1 MKGLNESNIHTTNH
15 PMNPRPEGMIRPLI
29 LLFAVLMA
37 LSVHAQR
44 HVVVADKD
52 THEPIPQAS
61 IYTKENGVFHS
72 AISNDMG
79 EAVIHFNFRRL
90 TFSHL
95 NYERKVLT
103 SLPDTIFLTPRYRE
117 TAEVVVRNIEPKWIR
132 EKLKQ
137 VVKTKEKVYFSKPR
151 VLSYDYQTQS
161 IDRNSYYAYQSKGLM
176 QMKSLDHDHYSLSQT
191 EGHIVSVDST
201 QLTDVANLRRMLY
214 EDFVEEL
221 DGGFIRS
228 HRFSENGEFKSANK
242 NELELVFRS
251 KNRHDDRGRIVI
263 DTARCI
269 IRSAYRISGTETNK
283 RERMSAILLTFA
295 HAMSGY
301 RIDKWNRTYHVTY
314 TELPDGTMY
323 PSDVS
328 YKCYIEGY
336 DKEEDPAA
344 NEFDEQSGGG
354 FPNMEATLHLSAAT
368 SMPDS
373 IAWYQLP
380 GSWYLRLSSEKERQ
394 QEITLSHLPATFD
407 IYKEEEN

>member
-228 HRFSENGEFKSANK
+228 HPFGSELFIQALGLQLVHRLVEGGHQLASLGEA
-242 NELELVFRS
+242 EAIGILRDHFREY
-251 KNRHDDRGRIVI
+251 HDV
-263 DTARCI
+263 A
-269 IRSAYRISGTETNK
+269 
-283 RERMSAILLTFA
+283 
-295 HAMSGY
+295 
-301 RIDKWNRTYHVTY
+301 V
-314 TELPDGTMY
+314 
-323 PSDVS
+323 
-328 YKCYIEGY
+328 
-336 DKEEDPAA
+336 
-344 NEFDEQSGGG
+344 
-354 FPNMEATLHLSAAT
+354 
-368 SMPDS
+368 
-373 IAWYQLP
+373 
-380 GSWYLRLSSEKERQ
+380 LR
-394 QEITLSHLPATFD
+394 
-407 IYKEEEN
+407 